1 MLTYFGKWDYVESDV
16 DYELARRLYVAP
28 GEHDRIKALNYMYM
42 YVKGVIAL
50 ISGRVY
56 M

>member
-1 MLTYFGKWDYVESDV
+1 MLTYFGKWDFVESDI

-28 GEHDRIKALNYMYM
+28 GKHGRIKALN

-50 ISGRVY
+50 ISRRVY